1 MSKNRRIIY
10 SSFIIAG
17 NLIFW
22 LLFYLLSF
30 HSGIENLLFDLT
42 MKVRGERSVNV
53 PLVIVDINDE
63 SRNFIGKNIS
73 HWERRIYA
81 EVIKKL
87 ADASAKVIGVDVIFS
102 SPSIYGEEDDMALK
116 EAIEYA
122 GNVILAGYFS
132 SMGLNKPMDIFFNP
146 SSGLGVININPDSDG
161 KVRKIQMVYGVL
173 DESGNLQ
180 YIPAFSLLLTG
191 AFLFSDK
198 EDVPPVDFSKDS
210 LLQWGDIKVPLD
222 EGSMFVNY
230 YGGKGSVK
238 YIPFHDVYS
247 GSFKKE
253 DVKDRIVL
261 IGNTSYLFHDY
272 YPIPFSEWFQR
283 NRKEVK
289 VMVEGAMPGVE
300 IHAHAVANL
309 LEGNSIKRISTSG
322 EILFTVICGIT
333 GGTIFVLLNIPSLMR
348 LIILFIFTGGLFLSD
363 YFLLSNHYIYIT
375 QFPSIGMLWTLFMTG
390 LGYHRFIERREKRVI
405 RETFGRYMSPQI
417 VKEILK
423 NPELVRPG
431 GIKKELTILFSDIRD
446 FTPIS
451 EKMSPDALV
460 EMLNAYFTAMNEVI
474 FSNDGVIDKFIGDAI
489 MAFFGAP
496 VEDPRHAIKACKCAL
511 EMVQRLERF
520 NRENSSRG
528 WPVIRIGIG
537 INTDL
542 VVMGNMGSES
552 RMDYTVIGDGV
563 NLAARVE
570 GLTKEFRVPIV
581 ISHKTAEKVKDFFEL
596 IPLGETKVKGKEETV
611 KVYTIKSKEVPR

>member
-1 MSKNRRIIY
+1 MSKRLRIIY
-10 SSFIIAG
+10 SSLIIAG

-30 HSGIENLLFDLT
+30 HSGIENFLFDLT
-42 MKVRGERSVNV
+42 MKARGERNV
-53 PLVIVDINDE
+53 DAPVVIVDINDE
-63 SRNFIGKNIS
+63 SRNFMGKNIS

-81 EVIKKL
+81 EVIRKL
-87 ADASAKVIGVDVIFS
+87 ADADAKVIGIDVIFS
-102 SPSIYGEEDDMALK
+102 SPSIYGEEDDMSLK

-122 GNVILAGYFS
+122 KNVILAGYFS
-132 SMGLNKPMDIFFNP
+132 SMGLNKPMDVFFN
-146 SSGLGVININPDSDG
+146 SASGLGIININPDSDG
-161 KVRKIQMVYGVL
+161 RVRKIQMVYGVL

-191 AFLFSDK
+191 AFLFGDK

-222 EGSMFVNY
+222 EGSMSVNY

-238 YIPFHDVYS
+238 YIPFHEVYS
-247 GSFKKE
+247 GNFKKE
-253 DVKDRIVL
+253 DVKDKIVL

-283 NRKEVK
+283 EKKEVK

-300 IHAHAVANL
+300 IHAQAVANL
-309 LEGNSIKRISTSG
+309 LKGNSIKRMPPSR
-322 EILFTVICGIT
+322 EILFTVVCGIA
-333 GGTIFVLLNIPSLMR
+333 GGIIFVLLNIPALLT
-348 LIILFIFTGGLFLSD
+348 LIIFLIFTGGLLFSD
-363 YFLLSNHYIYIT
+363 YFLLSNYHTYIA
-375 QFPSIGMLWTLFMTG
+375 QFPSTGMLLTLFITG

-417 VKEILK
+417 VNEILK

-431 GIKKELTILFSDIRD
+431 GVKKELTILFSDIRD

-474 FSNDGVIDKFIGDAI
+474 FSNNGVIDKFIGDAI

-496 VEDPRHAIKACKCAL
+496 VEDPDHAIKACKCAL

-520 NRENSSRG
+520 NRESSSRK
-528 WPVIRIGIG
+528 WPAIRIGIG
-537 INTDL
+537 INTDV

-563 NLAARVE
+563 NLASRVE
-570 GLTKEFRVPIV
+570 GLTKEFKVPIV
-581 ISHKTAEKVKDFFEL
+581 ISHKTAEKVKGFFEL

-611 KVYTIKSKEVPR
+611 KVYTIKSKEVQR